1 MAAPDAVTIDTT
13 TLDAEAVFAAAMVV
27 IAAMAKV

>member
-13 TLDAEAVFAAAMVV
+13 TLDAEAVFK
-27 IAAMAKV
+27 AAMALIATMAK